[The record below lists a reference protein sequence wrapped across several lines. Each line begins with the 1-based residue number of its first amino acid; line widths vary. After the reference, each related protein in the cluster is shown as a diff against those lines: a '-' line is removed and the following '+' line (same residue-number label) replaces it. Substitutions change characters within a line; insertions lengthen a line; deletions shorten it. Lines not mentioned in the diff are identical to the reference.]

1 MTPTKLKM
9 RSFFL
14 PVLSMK
20 YMLTIEPNALRPEV
34 ISESSRAVWLEAKP
48 AN

>member
-1 MTPTKLKM
+1 MI

-20 YMLTIEPNALRPEV
+20 YMLTIEPKALNPAV
-34 ISESSRAVWLEAKP
+34 TSERRSAVWLEAKP